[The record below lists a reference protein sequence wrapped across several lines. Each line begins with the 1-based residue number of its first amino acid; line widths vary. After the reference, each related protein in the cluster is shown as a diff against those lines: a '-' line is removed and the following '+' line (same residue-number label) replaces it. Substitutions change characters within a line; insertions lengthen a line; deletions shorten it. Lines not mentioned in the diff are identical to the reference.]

1 MVAALV
7 VVTLAVV
14 AGRSS
19 DGDAEIERAA
29 QSQAEVMRGAMG
41 QATLARAVSQRNP
54 SRAQRARVN
63 RLLGRVA
70 AESEAL
76 AVRLVGPSGRV
87 AYSSIA
93 GERGGKLP
101 ATPDFRMAMTGDA
114 AAERQQADGTT
125 SVGAYVP
132 LRRSPGS
139 APAGVLNTDTPVSA
153 LEGAA
158 PGGQRQMSALLVVGV
173 FLLVAT
179 AGGLL
184 VSRIRARPRRKHA
197 HSPGMSDSLT
207 GLPNRE
213 VFNSLTEKAL
223 ADCPQGGKVAV
234 LLMDLDRFKEIND
247 SLGHFNGDL
256 VIERVGKRLRTVLR
270 EGDQVARLGGDEF
283 AMLLPNVQAKDSVSG
298 AAQRIQEA
306 LSEPFS
312 VGGLALKVEASIGSA
327 LYPTDVDKAGKL
339 LQAADVAMYAA
350 KKAHSGHEFYSPDQ
364 HQYTPARLGL
374 VAQLN
379 RAMEGGELVLHYQP
393 KARLATGTVEG
404 VEALARWNH
413 PQRGLLFPDEFIPVT
428 EHTSMIRPLTVHFLE
443 TALEQVDNWSKQG
456 IELNVA
462 VNLSAQLLLDL
473 QLPREI
479 GRMLSRVG
487 AASSK
492 LEVEITESA
501 IMSDPRRARRVLDR
515 MREMGIRVAIDDFG
529 TGYSSLVS
537 LKQLPVSTIKVDKS
551 FVMNMEADPD
561 DAAIVRST
569 VALGHNLGLEVV
581 AEGVETPGAWRE
593 LQAMG
598 ADIAQG
604 YYLSKALPAD
614 QFNRWLSAYQ
624 DMFGRAPERGSQ
636 ANGEAGGQSWDVSTS
651 SRPPAP
657 AG

>member
-1 MVAALV
+1 
-7 VVTLAVV
+7 
-14 AGRSS
+14 
-19 DGDAEIERAA
+19 
-29 QSQAEVMRGAMG
+29 
-41 QATLARAVSQRNP
+41 
-54 SRAQRARVN
+54 
-63 RLLGRVA
+63 
-70 AESEAL
+70 
-76 AVRLVGPSGRV
+76 
-87 AYSSIA
+87 
-93 GERGGKLP
+93 
-101 ATPDFRMAMTGDA
+101 MA
-114 AAERQQADGTT
+114 
-125 SVGAYVP
+125 
-132 LRRSPGS
+132 
-139 APAGVLNTDTPVSA
+139 
-153 LEGAA
+153 
-158 PGGQRQMSALLVVGV
+158 
-173 FLLVAT
+173 
-179 AGGLL
+179 
-184 VSRIRARPRRKHA
+184 
-197 HSPGMSDSLT
+197 DSLT

-223 ADCPQGGKVAV
+223 ADCPSGGKVAV

-283 AMLLPNVQAKDSVSG
+283 AMLLPNVQAKDSVAG

-379 RAMEGGELVLHYQP
+379 RAMEAGELVLHYQP

-443 TALEQVDNWSKQG
+443 TALEQVESWSRQG

-487 AASSK
+487 AARVQARGGDHRERDHVRPPPRPPRPGPDARDGHPRGHRR
-492 LEVEITESA
+492 LRHRLLLAGVPQAAAGQHDQGRQVLRHEHGGRPRRRRHRA
-501 IMSDPRRARRVLDR
+501 LDRGPGPQPGPGGRGRGRRDPRRLARAAGHGGGHRPGL
-515 MREMGIRVAIDDFG
+515 
-529 TGYSSLVS
+529 
-537 LKQLPVSTIKVDKS
+537 LP
-551 FVMNMEADPD
+551 EQG
-561 DAAIVRST
+561 AAGRPVQPLAVR
-569 VALGHNLGLEVV
+569 LPGHV
-581 AEGVETPGAWRE
+581 R
-593 LQAMG
+593 
-598 ADIAQG
+598 
-604 YYLSKALPAD
+604 
-614 QFNRWLSAYQ
+614 
-624 DMFGRAPERGSQ
+624 
-636 ANGEAGGQSWDVSTS
+636 
-651 SRPPAP
+651 AP
-657 AG
+657 AGEGIAAGRRSWRAVMGCLDIEQAARASGLTARDVRLLIERGKLPATRPAGRWLIDQRHLAAATPRPEVDGARPIGADSPEDTGTLLARLEEAQAQVADLRAERDELRLRLREQVSSLQRSLEDSMEELDETRARLAELESRRPRAVPDPSPSVTEPEPVRPPEPSSGLRARDALTPLFRATTQPRDVGAPADRD